1 MCVCDHG
8 QSELRSNSNLPMRAS
23 VSGCGSG
30 QADNVDRH
38 PGNWR
43 TERLRAIISAK
54 GFVSVAGAAREFG
67 VSEMT
72 IRRDLARLETEGAA
86 LRTHGGAVAPTGTS
100 SKLVDLVEPAFDG
113 RARLNADAKRAI
125 AACAARIPQPH
136 QTVGLDVGSTALE
149 LARRLDSRAELRIF
163 TNSLRAAIQLS
174 DTAHQVYVPGGQV
187 RGTENSVCGTSAIK
201 WLRNYWLDHVFI
213 GVSGI
218 TEDGCFDYSLEE
230 TEIKH
235 VFIERASNVVVL
247 CDSSKFGRLSL
258 VQVSDLQ
265 SIDTLITDA
274 QPPASLGEA
283 LHAATVQV
291 VIARPGGCDTI
302 TAEA

>member
-1 MCVCDHG
+1 MDRQPSDRRSG
-8 QSELRSNSNLPMRAS
+8 RLRS
-23 VSGCGSG
+23 
-30 QADNVDRH
+30 
-38 PGNWR
+38 
-43 TERLRAIISAK
+43 IIAAK
-54 GFVSVAGAAREFG
+54 GFVSVAGAARELG

-72 IRRDLARLETEGAA
+72 IRRDLARLETEGGAI
-86 LRTHGGAVAPTGTS
+86 RTHGGAVAPSGTS
-100 SKLVDLVEPAFDG
+100 SKVVDLVEPAFDG
-113 RARLNADAKRAI
+113 RARMNAAAKAAI
-125 AACAARIPQPH
+125 AAYAARIPGAQ
-136 QTVGLDVGSTALE
+136 QTVGLDIGSTALE

-187 RGTENSVCGTSAIK
+187 RATENSVCGTTAIK

-230 TEIKH
+230 TEIKQ

-258 VQVSDLQ
+258 VQVCDL
-265 SIDTLITDA
+265 SNIDTLITDA
-274 QPPASLGEA
+274 EPPAPLGKA
-283 LHAATVQV
+283 LAAANVRV
-291 VIARPGGCDTI
+291 VV
-302 TAEA
+302 AEAESNDPIETRG